1 LISTKFELEKLRAQ
15 VEREQKENQNKDY
28 VLRDHADLV
37 KANQQ
42 LTLDKNDLVARIN
55 NLQESLDKVAKVE

>member
-1 LISTKFELEKLRAQ
+1 MISTKFELEKLRAQ

-42 LTLDKNDLVARIN
+42 LTLDKNNLVARIN

>member
-42 LTLDKNDLVARIN
+42 LTLDKNNLVARIN